1 MRRLKIAAVLL
12 VMGLIVMGAVL
23 WWMLQ
28 HGFSAKDQPAAAEVW
43 IARRLR
49 HFAIPAG
56 QRSAM
61 NPVPLSP
68 EILREA
74 RGHFA
79 DHCAICHANNGNG
92 QTPIGRNVYP
102 KAPDL
107 RAPDTQTMSDGE
119 LFYVIHNGI
128 RFTAMPA
135 WGKGR
140 PEEDL
145 DSWKLI
151 HFIRHLPQITEQ
163 ELKDMRA
170 LNPKSPHELQEEAEF
185 DRFLQGDETEVPS
198 TPHMHH

>member
-1 MRRLKIAAVLL
+1 MRGVKVAIVLL
-12 VMGLIVMGAVL
+12 VIGLIGMGAVL

-28 HGFSAKDQPAAAEVW
+28 HGFSARDQPAQVEIW

-49 HFAIPAG
+49 HLAIPAG
-56 QRSAM
+56 QRSAV
-61 NPVPLSP
+61 NPVPISP

-79 DHCAICHANNGNG
+79 DHCAACHANNGSG
-92 QTPIGRNVYP
+92 KTPIGENVYP

-107 RAPDTQTMSDGE
+107 RARDTQTMSDGE
-119 LFYVIHNGI
+119 IFYVIHNGI

-140 PEEDL
+140 PEDDR
-145 DSWKLI
+145 DSWKLV

-163 ELKDMRA
+163 ELAEMRA
-170 LNPKSPHELQEEAEF
+170 LNPKSPHELQEENEF
-185 DRFLQGDETEVPS
+185 ERFLQGDEVEVHS
-198 TPHMHH
+198 SHH